1 MQLVERAISDQ
12 TPCHMLTQVTQTKKT
27 QTISVLLVDDE
38 QQFRAGVR
46 TFLSCSQIQD
56 RAIKV
61 IGAADY
67 PALAL
72 SLIKQYSPDLILID
86 MELTEGD
93 GLSLLQQLRDSNT
106 LSRTRTLVL
115 SSHQEDYWIYQAMQL
130 GANGY
135 VFKSQV
141 SQQLLDAIA
150 TVMQNQIYL
159 PSEVAT
165 GFFRRFQKTQAS
177 LPLQLGQPCNLSH
190 RENDVL
196 YWLVQGAS
204 NDQIAK
210 QLYITVATVKVHLT
224 NIFLKLQVTSR
235 TQAIVAAIRM
245 NLI

>member
-1 MQLVERAISDQ
+1 MLNQVTPTQKTKAIS
-12 TPCHMLTQVTQTKKT
+12 T
-27 QTISVLLVDDE
+27 LLVDDE
-38 QQFRAGVR
+38 QQFRDGIR

-106 LSRTRTLVL
+106 TSKTLVL
-115 SSHQEDYWIYQAMQL
+115 SGHQEEYWVYQAMQL

-135 VFKSQV
+135 VFKGQV
-141 SQQLLDAIA
+141 AQQLLDAIA

-159 PSEVAT
+159 PPEVAT
-165 GFFRRFQKTQAS
+165 SFFKRFNKNQAS
-177 LPLQLGQPCNLSH
+177 LPLQLGQPCNLSN

-210 QLYITVATVKVHLT
+210 QLYISVATVKVHLT

>member
-1 MQLVERAISDQ
+1 
-12 TPCHMLTQVTQTKKT
+12 MLTQVAQTKNKA
-27 QTISVLLVDDE
+27 ISVLLVDDE
-38 QQFRAGVR
+38 QRFRAGVR
-46 TFLSCSQIQD
+46 TFLGCSQIQD
-56 RAIKV
+56 RTIEV
-61 IGAADY
+61 VGAANY

-72 SLIKQYSPDLILID
+72 SLTKQYTPDLILID
-86 MELTEGD
+86 LELAEGD
-93 GLSLLQQLRDSNT
+93 GLSLLEQLRASNT
-106 LSRTRTLVL
+106 SSRTLVL
-115 SSHQEDYWIYQAMQL
+115 SSHQEDHWIYQAMQL

-135 VFKSQV
+135 VFKDR

-159 PSEVAT
+159 PPEVAT

-177 LPLQLGQPCNLSH
+177 LPLKLGQPCNLSD
-190 RENDVL
+190 RENEVL

-204 NDQIAK
+204 NDLIAK